1 MSNMTKNMKKKE
13 SLILDVLQKR
23 NRVKMPATF
32 VELMEDESFS
42 TEARVFAARI
52 GEICVMLIAFAQLTG
67 ARFGEAE
74 TDAMVKLFG
83 ADIDV
88 YMRTRL
94 KEMFLFTLLH
104 NGVLGDE

>member
-1 MSNMTKNMKKKE
+1 MSIMTKNMKKKG

-23 NRVKMPATF
+23 NRVKMPAGS
-32 VELMEDESFS
+32 VELMEDESLS
-42 TEARVFAARI
+42 AEGRVFTARI

-74 TDAMVKLFG
+74 VDALVKLFG
-83 ADIDV
+83 ADVDL
-88 YMRTRL
+88 YSRTRL
-94 KEMFLFTLLH
+94 KETFLFTLGY